1 MTSHINTSP
10 WAKISAYLACASLA
24 LRQQLE
30 YRLNFV
36 MDVLIQ
42 PGLTAC
48 IEVAI
53 WYSLLQ
59 SFDGQLGGYSRQ
71 YYLQYALWAA
81 FFARQMGTWTY
92 DFTIASEIQT
102 GSINALLTRP
112 LSYFEFQFFQFMG
125 QKLVSLMFAV
135 LAPALAS
142 IWFFG
147 GVEPERLLVAVLFG
161 IAYLIF
167 GFTLLFLISSLGF
180 FMTRIHSLIVAKN
193 IGLWLLTGEVFP
205 LDLLPERIA
214 VVAKMLP
221 TASGV
226 YLPVGYLTGRV
237 SEVDLHRGALGVGIG
252 IFVAGTAAAILWRIG
267 LRRYTGVGA

>member
-1 MTSHINTSP
+1 MNIPSGGLISKT
-10 WAKISAYLACASLA
+10 SAYLACASLS

-30 YRLNFV
+30 YRLNFA

-42 PGLTAC
+42 PSLTAC

-53 WYSLLQ
+53 WFSLLQ
-59 SFDGQLGGYSRQ
+59 SFNGQLGGYSSRD
-71 YYLQYALWAA
+71 YLMYVLWAA
-81 FFARQMGTWTY
+81 FFARQMGTWSY
-92 DFTIASEIQT
+92 DFTIASEIQM

-112 LSYFEFQFFQFMG
+112 ISYFEFQFFQFMG
-125 QKLVSLMFAV
+125 QKMVSLLFAL

-147 GVEPERLLVAVLFG
+147 GFEAERLLVAIMFG
-161 IAYLIF
+161 VAYLIF

-180 FMTRIHSLIVAKN
+180 FMTRIHSIIVAKN
-193 IGLWLLTGEVFP
+193 IGLWLFTGEIFP
-205 LDLLPERIA
+205 LDLLPDRVA
-214 VVAKMLP
+214 AVAKVLP

-237 SEVDLHRGALGVGIG
+237 SWVDLQRGALGVVIG
-252 IFVAGTAAAILWRIG
+252 IVVTGSIAAILWRMG